1 MILAPPASLV
11 RLHFISLFLCS
22 YSSSDTMHRSP
33 PLPTQRDAIAHL
45 VRFGLVSRPEKW
57 GGRALPSR
65 VGERCFLAFSI
76 RSFIADP
83 SRYRPHRCWS
93 SSSALLLSFVSSHP
107 LVYASYFL
115 SVVSFPSSATR
126 IMVVQAYMSLHP
138 FFVHTSY
145 SPSDDRM
152 PDVSM
157 HHVPDTSSAS
167 PYTSDTSRSDSGWY
181 VTQNC
186 AVFSVTIRTDR
197 ITRRSSG

>member
-1 MILAPPASLV
+1 LSGSGSCPGL
-11 RLHFISLFLCS
+11 
-22 YSSSDTMHRSP
+22 RSGVVA
-33 PLPTQRDAIAHL
+33 RC
-45 VRFGLVSRPEKW
+45 RRG
-57 GGRALPSR
+57 

-83 SRYRPHRCWS
+83 SRYGPHRCWS

-126 IMVVQAYMSLHP
+126 IMVVQAYMSLYP